1 MNIETF
7 NQKDIL
13 IKLYDQDFNLWLET
27 TANLLQ
33 NRQCDQ
39 IDYDNLIEEIEA
51 MGRSE
56 KHALESNLVV
66 VLMHLL
72 KYIAFLGLMRY
83 SSSNEQTSYEY
94 LVELLEP

>member
-7 NQKDIL
+7 KQKDIL
-13 IKLYDQDFNLWLET
+13 VKLYDQHFNLWLET

-33 NRQCDQ
+33 NRQFDQ

-56 KHALESNLVV
+56 KHALVR
-66 VLMHLL
+66 
-72 KYIAFLGLMRY
+72 F
-83 SSSNEQTSYEY
+83 
-94 LVELLEP
+94 